1 MILSEESLY
10 VKYVRFREQAP
21 LPARYPY
28 TVPALAN
35 FQTLCLRKP
44 VTFLVGENGMGKST
58 LLEAIAVKAGFN
70 PEGGSRNF
78 HFATRESH
86 SELWEKLVLGRG
98 LTPRDGYFL
107 RAESFYNVATELEE
121 IADGVLKYYGDRSLH
136 QQSHGE
142 SFLALLEHRLFG
154 NGLYIFDEPEAAL
167 SPSRQMY
174 LLCRMKQLVEKGSQ
188 FIVSTHS
195 PVVMSFPGADIYE
208 ITADGMQLT
217 DLEHTAHYAVLRRF
231 LLDRER
237 MLRSLGFDERPAL

>member
-1 MILSEESLY
+1 MVLSEESLF
-10 VKYVRFREQAP
+10 VKYVRFREQEP

-35 FQTLCLRKP
+35 FGTLRLRKP

-78 HFATRESH
+78 RFATRESH
-86 SELWEKLVLGRG
+86 SELHEKLVLGRG

-107 RAESFYNVATELEE
+107 RAESFYNVATELEA

-142 SFLALLEHRLFG
+142 SFLSLLRHRLFG
-154 NGLYIFDEPEAAL
+154 DGLYIFDEPESAL
-167 SPSRQMY
+167 SPARQMY
-174 LLCRMKQLVEKGSQ
+174 LLCRMKELVEKGSQ

-217 DLEHTAHYAVLRRF
+217 DLEQTAHYAVLRRF
-231 LLDRER
+231 LLDRAQ
-237 MLRSLGFDERPAL
+237 MLRSLGFEE